1 MSGSIEA
8 LTAAL
13 EANTAIQTKVLAALQ
28 GKAGGA
34 AAGAAASGKPAGA
47 AASGK
52 PAGAAA
58 GKPAGGKKKTTV
70 EDIAAAFGGYLGI
83 KDKDEREVRKGN
95 VKAIVDYFGVAKA
108 TELDPSNYDEALKY
122 LQQYIDGEEPDFD
135 GGGDEGDGN
144 DEGAL
149 V

>member
-1 MSGSIEA
+1 MEA

-28 GKAGGA
+28 KAGGGAAASAGA
-34 AAGAAASGKPAGA
+34 AAGASKPAAAAAGKPAG
-47 AASGK
+47 
-52 PAGAAA
+52 

-122 LQQYIDGEEPDFD
+122 LQQYIDGEEPEFS
-135 GGGDEGDGN
+135 GGGEDEGEE

>member
-28 GKAGGA
+28 GGKAAGGA
-34 AAGAAASGKPAGA
+34 AAGAAAAGKPAGA
-47 AASGK
+47 AAGK
-52 PAGAAA
+52 PA

-135 GGGDEGDGN
+135 GGGDGEGEE

>member
-34 AAGAAASGKPAGA
+34 AAGAGAASGKPAGA
-47 AASGK
+47 AAGK
-52 PAGAAA
+52 PAG

-108 TELDPSNYDEALKY
+108 TELDPTNYDEALAY

-135 GGGDEGDGN
+135 GGAGGEE

>member
-8 LTAAL
+8 LTAAI
-13 EANTAIQTKVLAALQ
+13 EANTEIQKKVLAALS
-28 GKAGGA
+28 
-34 AAGAAASGKPAGA
+34 SGKPAA
-47 AASGK
+47 A
-52 PAGAAA
+52 AAA
-58 GKPAGGKKKTTV
+58 GKPAAGAAAVKPKAAGKKKTTV
-70 EDIAAAFGGYLGI
+70 EDVAAAFSGYLGI

-135 GGGDEGDGN
+135 GGAGGEE